1 MNYRLPLFALGA
13 ITATGLA
20 LAGCGSDDKEPDSTV
35 DVSLSSFKVEAST
48 TTVKA
53 GKIKFTAENTEAK
66 DVHELAV
73 LKVNGPD
80 NFENLGE
87 VEDIDPGKGGDVTLD
102 LEPGEYLLACLIA
115 PGEAGSTVDHFQ
127 QGMKLTFTVE

>member
-1 MNYRLPLFALGA
+1 MTKRIHLIAL
-13 ITATGLA
+13 IA
-20 LAGCGSDDKEPDSTV
+20 LVPSVVLVACGSDENEPDATV
-35 DVSLSSFKVEAST
+35 DVSLSSYKVEADT

-53 GKIKFTAENTEAK
+53 GKVKFTAINTESK

-80 NFENLGE
+80 NFTNLGE
-87 VEDIDPGKGGDVTLD
+87 VEDIDPGKGGDVTID
-102 LEPGEYLLACLIA
+102 LESGEYLLACLIA

-127 QGMKLTFTVE
+127 QGMRLAFTVE

>member
-1 MNYRLPLFALGA
+1 MIDRIHFLAL
-13 ITATGLA
+13 TA
-20 LAGCGSDDKEPDSTV
+20 LAGSLLMVACGSDDKEPDEGV
-35 DVSLSSFKVEAST
+35 DVRLSSFKVEADK

-53 GKIKFTAENTEAK
+53 GKVKFTATNTEPT

-80 NFENLGE
+80 NFKNLGE
-87 VEDIDPGKGGDVTLD
+87 VEDIEPGKGGDVTID

-127 QGMKLTFTVE
+127 QGMKLAFTVE

>member
-1 MNYRLPLFALGA
+1 MINRLPLVAAGA
-13 ITATGLA
+13 IATVGLA
-20 LAGCGSDDKEPDSTV
+20 LAACGGDEKEPDATI
-35 DVSLSSFKVEAST
+35 DVSLSSFKVDASA

-53 GKIKFTAENTEAK
+53 GAIKFTAVNAETT

-127 QGMKLTFTVE
+127 EGMKLTFTVE